1 MRQERQTSAALE
13 GPFVPE
19 LQATTVPFLVE
30 PPQHQQMSHASIA
43 IGPIRISHLTMPQL
57 VKKLI
62 SHCFGDKTKHVVTAN
77 AQFYVLAQEDPEF
90 RECVNQADYVC
101 ADGISVVVACKWLRS
116 CSVARVAGVDL
127 IPALCEAAEPLGH
140 RVFFLGGN
148 EGTAARTATLMAA
161 LYPRLQIAGISCPP
175 AGFLRRSD
183 QLQEILEELK
193 NSRPAIVFV
202 ALGAPR
208 QEHFIRDYIRP
219 LNIPV
224 AVGVGGSFD
233 IIAGTF
239 KRAPL
244 LIQKVGL
251 EWAFRWIQEPR
262 RLARRYLVGNT
273 LFVYY
278 FVRNLLGDDRSTK
291 EV

>member
-1 MRQERQTSAALE
+1 MRQERQTLAALDV
-13 GPFVPE
+13 PFVPD
-19 LQATTVPFLVE
+19 LQATPVPFLIE
-30 PPQHQQMSHASIA
+30 PSQHQPSHSSVA
-43 IGPIRISHLTMPQL
+43 IGPIRISHLSMPLL

-77 AQFYVLAQEDPEF
+77 AQFYVLAQEDPDF

-101 ADGISVVVACKWLRS
+101 ADGISVVVACRWLRN

-140 RVFFLGGN
+140 RVFFLGGK
-148 EGTAARTATLMAA
+148 EGTAARTAMLMAA
-161 LYPRLQIAGISCPP
+161 QYPRLQVAGVCCPP
-175 AGFLRRSD
+175 SGFTQRPDELR
-183 QLQEILEELK
+183 EVLEELK

-239 KRAPL
+239 KAGPHL
-244 LIQKVGL
+244 LPEG
-251 EWAFRWIQEPR
+251 WP
-262 RLARRYLVGNT
+262 
-273 LFVYY
+273 
-278 FVRNLLGDDRSTK
+278 
-291 EV
+291 